1 MPNPYKRKLTLK
13 VFFFKFY
20 NTKNETIEMS
30 ILIHVE
36 VGESEKSSLVIFAD
50 TKFISIGLQKS
61 QFVFGFVQDLVKRN
75 VLL

>member
-13 VFFFKFY
+13 VFFFTFY

-61 QFVFGFVQDLVKRN
+61 QFIFGFVQDLVKRN